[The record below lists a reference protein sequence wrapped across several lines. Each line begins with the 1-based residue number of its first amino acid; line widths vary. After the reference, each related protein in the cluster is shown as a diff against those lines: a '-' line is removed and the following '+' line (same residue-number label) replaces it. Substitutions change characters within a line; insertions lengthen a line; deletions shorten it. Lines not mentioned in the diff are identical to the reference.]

1 MDSILVILFTF
12 CLFGQCIGHGAMY
25 FPNPWWS
32 QSECS
37 ENMSPAD
44 CEFHCYKE
52 EEFASNCE
60 PKGNMGCNRGC
71 NLGVMAFFTNYT
83 FVGERTIEKEYI
95 APHVPYKLSGSAW
108 RWNLNPWN
116 SPGSAK
122 TFGEGCGVGGGNP
135 WGCIG
140 NPHDEEGRCCGGSWI
155 WEKGVKTN
163 KWRQGCGGYSR
174 GRSAIEEYK
183 RGAFQSHWAGP
194 WAGRLG
200 GTTWERGTAATVIWT
215 MNAFHRGGY
224 AYRLCGP
231 VEKGKEWMVN
241 EQCFRDGHLKFVGDK
256 KWWFKVS
263 SGKDAG
269 NPDNWETHEAVK
281 TNVGTNPEGSE
292 WMMVTLPQT
301 NGSGESVE
309 WAIKDLVEVPESLEP
324 GRYVLSFRWDCQ
336 QSPQVWNS
344 CANIDII

>member
-1 MDSILVILFTF
+1 MDSRLVILFTF
-12 CLFGQCIGHGAMY
+12 CLFGQCMGHGAMY

-60 PKGNMGCNRGC
+60 PKDNMGCNRGC

-122 TFGEGCGVGGGNP
+122 TFGDGCGVGGGNP

-140 NPHDEEGRCCGGSWI
+140 NQDDEEGRCCGGSWI
-155 WEKGVKTN
+155 WEKGLKTN

-174 GRSAIEEYK
+174 GRSAIEEY
-183 RGAFQSHWAGP
+183 Q
-194 WAGRLG
+194 
-200 GTTWERGTAATVIWT
+200 
-215 MNAFHRGGY
+215 
-224 AYRLCGP
+224 
-231 VEKGKEWMVN
+231 KGKEWMVN

-256 KWWFKVS
+256 KWRFKVS

-292 WMMVTLPQT
+292 WMMVTLDQK
-301 NGSGESVE
+301 NGMKGTE

-344 CANIDII
+344 CANINVV